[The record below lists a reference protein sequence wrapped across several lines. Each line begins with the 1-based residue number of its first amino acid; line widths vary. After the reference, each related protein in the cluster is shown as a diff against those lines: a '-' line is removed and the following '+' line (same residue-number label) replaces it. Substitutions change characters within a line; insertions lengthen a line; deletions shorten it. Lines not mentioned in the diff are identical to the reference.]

1 MFLWS
6 EITLLASLY
15 FSLSKNIYGK
25 KLGNEA
31 QKKDTWHTL
40 RKDQKIRVTP
50 GNQFPN
56 EKV

>member
-1 MFLWS
+1 MFLWP

-15 FSLSKNIYGK
+15 FSPSKNIHGK

-31 QKKDTWHTL
+31 QKKDTWHNI

-50 GNQFPN
+50 KNQFPN